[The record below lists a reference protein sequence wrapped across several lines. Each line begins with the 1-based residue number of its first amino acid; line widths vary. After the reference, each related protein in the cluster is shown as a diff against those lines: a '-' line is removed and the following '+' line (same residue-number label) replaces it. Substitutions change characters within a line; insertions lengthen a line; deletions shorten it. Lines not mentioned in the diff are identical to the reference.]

1 MLSLLANPWTLL
13 AIGVGLVLSHGVVYL
28 EGRKSANAD
37 CLADKMLAIKVKEV
51 IRGAIRVTGDK
62 LSQDL
67 ETKLAGLKVE
77 NKTVNRYI
85 TREKE
90 IHHVLTNPDCAYP
103 VSTIRVLNGARRGNA
118 SGGPPASQPAGTVP
132 AARPAR

>member
-13 AIGVGLVLSHGVVYL
+13 AIGVGLVFSHGYFYI
-28 EGRKSANAD
+28 EGRSSANAD
-37 CLADKMLAIKVKEV
+37 CLAQKMLAIKVKEV

-62 LSQDL
+62 LSSDL
-67 ETKLAGLKVE
+67 EKQLGNIKIE
-77 NKTVNRYI
+77 QKTIVRNIRK
-85 TREKE
+85 EKE

-103 VSTIRVLNGARRGNA
+103 VSTVRVLNRARRGNA

-132 AARPAR
+132 TPRPAR